1 MNIIQAIDKRKVKE
15 NKIVTFADEL
25 LNFKVRTISFDDGSI
40 GINVEDVAKGLGFIQ
55 IKNKKEYVRWETL
68 NNYCNEIGF
77 SQQVGKGDYIPESLF
92 YLLGMKASNKIA
104 QDFQRWLAIDVIP
117 QIRITGGYI
126 PTNEEDDETTIMA
139 KALMIAQKTINKKDE
154 LLKAKTKELEIYIE
168 ETKPKVKYADEILL
182 SDGAMLVTNIA
193 ADYGMSARTLNKIL
207 AEERIQRKSRG
218 QWILYKNYMGHGYTK
233 SETEMHGGKA
243 RSQTLWTQKGRM
255 LIHEVL
261 SHRGIRALV
270 DLDNSQWA

>member
-1 MNIIQAIDKRKVKE
+1 MNNLTIINQNNQLLVRSTEVAELVGKEHSHLMRDIRGYVEVLKKSHNPKLDSENFFIESTYINTRNQTQPCYLLTRKGCDMVANKMTGEKGIIFTATYVSRFEEMEKQLKNNLPTTYKE
-15 NKIVTFADEL
+15 AL
-25 LNFKVRTISFDDGSI
+25 LQLV
-40 GINVEDVAKGLGFIQ
+40 
-55 IKNKKEYVRWETL
+55 
-68 NNYCNEIGF
+68 
-77 SQQVGKGDYIPESLF
+77 QQVEE
-92 YLLGMKASNKIA
+92 
-104 QDFQRWLAIDVIP
+104 
-117 QIRITGGYI
+117 
-126 PTNEEDDETTIMA
+126 NEKLQLEN
-139 KALMIAQKTINKKDE
+139 Q
-154 LLKAKTKELEIYIE
+154 ELEIYIE

-182 SDGAMLVTNIA
+182 SDGAVLVTNIA

-207 AEERIQRKSRG
+207 EEERIQRKSRG

-261 SHRGIRALV
+261 SRRGIRALV